1 MSSKRPVLLMAV
13 LLVALAGYLARPQ
26 LEELFTGA
34 NAEALPPP
42 ASQAPAVVL
51 PAANGVSNLTLTQLP
66 DGRWQASVDYAYTG
80 QPARAQIRL
89 VQAVVMPHA
98 SIRNGESVIGM
109 EWAKPG
115 THRYTAVLA
124 NPNAESQYLTEK
136 VIGRLFVS
144 PTGDLAQVAV
154 DHRIQWPDP
163 VLAKVEKALAD
174 GKPEAVVQQ
183 AIALID
189 TGHRHELQQARSLLQ
204 ALVDKSPNTDPAYVE
219 LARVAMKTNWSPTG
233 LRDAENLITSALQI
247 RPDSANAKILLGYVY
262 AHQGRHRDAE
272 NLFTEAAAANPPNL
286 WLWANWGEV
295 LAMQG
300 KDAAAI
306 AKYREAVTRPP
317 TGDTYDR
324 ARWDAYSNLLRLLAL
339 RNDLDAMEPLLKQ
352 RAGEYQGRD
361 CFGVHYARFLV
372 LHRADV
378 ARAVDT
384 VRESPSP
391 QCDAGRTRELQG
403 LAFYVTWSQGKDPE
417 RAESLRQARAFLPVG
432 PNLFYELAS
441 TDRAV
446 PVAQQ
451 LLRAGEKIGV
461 QDDRQMD
468 ALAYAL
474 RNGESAIA
482 RRLLRLGANPL
493 AEIGTEKMPAALIPV
508 ITRDLESIRLLQRA
522 GVDYTKV
529 RYQGMTAVDVA
540 KGQGDTKLQR
550 LLDPR
555 GGSL

>member
-1 MSSKRPVLLMAV
+1 MSSKRPAVLMAV
-13 LLVALAGYLARPQ
+13 LLVALAGYVAKPQVEQLLYARS
-26 LEELFTGA
+26 A
-34 NAEALPPP
+34 PPE
-42 ASQAPAVVL
+42 SKAPPVVL
-51 PAANGVSNLTLTQLP
+51 PAANGLSNLSVTKLP
-66 DGRWQASVDYAYTG
+66 DGRLQVSVDYAYTG
-80 QPARAQIRL
+80 QPARAQLR
-89 VQAVVMPHA
+89 VMQSVVMPNA
-98 SIRNGESVIGM
+98 SVRTMESFIAS

-115 THRYTAVLA
+115 THRYTTELR
-124 NPNAESQYLTEK
+124 NPNTESQYLTEK
-136 VIGRLFVS
+136 IIVKLAS
-144 PTGDLAQVAV
+144 PPEPSVAELAI

-163 VLAKVEKALAD
+163 VVAKVEKALAD
-174 GKPEAVVQQ
+174 GKPEAIVQQ
-183 AIALID
+183 AVALID
-189 TGHRHELQQARSLLQ
+189 SGGRNELAQARSLLQ

-219 LARVAMKTNWSPTG
+219 LARVAMKTNWSPSG

-247 RPDSANAKILLGYVY
+247 RPDSANAKILLGYVF

-272 NLFTEAAAANPPNL
+272 NLFTEAAATDPPNL

-295 LAMQG
+295 LAMQA
-300 KDAAAI
+300 KDAEAI
-306 AKYREAVTRPP
+306 AKYREAIKRPP

-324 ARWDAYSNLLRLLAL
+324 ARWDAYSSLLRLLAM
-339 RNDLDAMEPLLKQ
+339 RNDMDGMEPLLKQ
-352 RAGEYQGRD
+352 RAEEYKGLH
-361 CFGVHYARFLV
+361 CFNVHYARFLV

-378 ARAVDT
+378 TRAT
-384 VRESPSP
+384 ETMRETPSP
-391 QCDAGRTRELQG
+391 QCEAGRTRELQG

-441 TDRAV
+441 ADRAL

-451 LLRAGEKIGV
+451 LLRAGEKVGV
-461 QDDRQMD
+461 QDDQQMD

-474 RNGESAIA
+474 RNGESGIA
-482 RRLLRLGANPL
+482 RRLLRVGANPL
-493 AEIGTEKMPAALIPV
+493 AEIGPEKMPAALIPV
-508 ITRDLESIRLLQRA
+508 ITRDLESIRILQRA

-540 KGQGDTKLQR
+540 RNQGDVKLQR